1 MPNTFGPCAR
11 HLVVASGESSIDD
24 LIAACDHGLYVTRFW
39 YVRDVHPLRTVITGM
54 TRDGTF
60 LIENGRLGRPVR
72 DLRFTQSIVDALSDV
87 RGVGRERSI
96 ELDESERA
104 LLVPA
109 LALGSFT
116 FTS

>member
-1 MPNTFGPCAR
+1 
-11 HLVVASGESSIDD
+11 
-24 LIAACDHGLYVTRFW
+24 
-39 YVRDVHPLRTVITGM
+39 VITGM

-87 RGVGRERSI
+87 RGAGRERSI

-109 LALGSFT
+109 LGLGSFA